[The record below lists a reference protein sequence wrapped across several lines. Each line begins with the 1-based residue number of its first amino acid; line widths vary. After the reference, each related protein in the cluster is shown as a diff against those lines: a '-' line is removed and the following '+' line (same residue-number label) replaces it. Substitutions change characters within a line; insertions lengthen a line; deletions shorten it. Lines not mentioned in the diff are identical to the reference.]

1 MHILRKCVAIA
12 ALVAAMS
19 GGTTSG
25 QTLKVGSKNLT
36 EQFIV
41 AELYA
46 ASLEASG
53 IHVER
58 KINLGP
64 TLVAHDALLT
74 GAIDVYPEYTGTAL
88 GAIMKVA
95 TDSYSQKEVYQR
107 VKAYYEE
114 EFKLLWLEPSG
125 VDNGYAMVVTPQTAQ
140 AMNLRTLSDLAKV
153 SKSLKLGAGP
163 EFGDRRDGIRGLKDI
178 YGLEFSEYRRF
189 ADLQHR
195 YDALVQKQIDVANGF
210 ATDWQIAADRLV
222 ALRDDKG
229 LFPPYVLAP
238 VVRMDTVAGNAKAV
252 EALERV
258 GTLIDNATMQE
269 LNRQVEFDKKE
280 PRQVAEAFLK
290 TKGVIH

>member
-1 MHILRKCVAIA
+1 M
-12 ALVAAMS
+12 
-19 GGTTSG
+19 
-25 QTLKVGSKNLT
+25 KVGSKNLT

-53 IHVER
+53 ISVER
-58 KINLGP
+58 RINLGP
-64 TLVAHDALLT
+64 TLVVHDALVT
-74 GAIDVYPEYTGTAL
+74 GAIDIYPEYTGTAL
-88 GAIMKVA
+88 GAIMKIA
-95 TDSYSQKEVYQR
+95 TDDYSQKEVYQR
-107 VKAYYEE
+107 VKAYYEK
-114 EFKLLWLEPSG
+114 EFKLLWLPPSG
-125 VDNGYAMVVTPQTAQ
+125 VNNGYAMVVRLQTAQ

-163 EFGDRRDGIRGLKDI
+163 EFGDRRDGIRGLKDV

-189 ADLQHR
+189 ADLQRR
-195 YDALVQKQIDVANGF
+195 YDALMQKQIDVANGF

-222 ALRDDKG
+222 ALSDDKG

-258 GTLIDNATMQE
+258 GMLIDNATMQE

-290 TKGVIH
+290 TKGLIH